1 MLEEHS
7 GEWQVTVVDLPKLR
21 IVKRLDRIPIDT
33 PVQWYPDETAL
44 VYVKDEKGISNLW
57 KTVIN
62 SGLEVPV
69 TAIQELSGP
78 IRQERIFA
86 HLGWRQQDADW
97 VYLHGGGALGATGAV
112 AGTQPRRPSRSLP
125 ERR

>member
-1 MLEEHS
+1 MDAGSPVVSLGGRYLVCKMLEEHS

-21 IVKRLDRIPIDT
+21 IVKRFDRIPIDT

-69 TAIQELSGP
+69 TQFKEDKIVSFDWSP
-78 IRQERIFA
+78 NA
-86 HLGWRQQDADW
+86 HDHAMVRGIASSDVLLIKPAR
-97 VYLHGGGALGATGAV
+97 
-112 AGTQPRRPSRSLP
+112 
-125 ERR
+125 